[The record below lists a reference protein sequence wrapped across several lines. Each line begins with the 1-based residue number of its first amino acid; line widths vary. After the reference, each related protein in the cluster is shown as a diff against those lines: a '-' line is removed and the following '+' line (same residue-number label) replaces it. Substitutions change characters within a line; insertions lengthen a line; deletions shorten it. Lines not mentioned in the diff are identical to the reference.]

1 MVQRDEVISQESISI
16 NPILCFIEGIL
27 KRGHIIGW
35 AFSPCV
41 KCNSG
46 LLLIN
51 LIECIILYLDNVM
64 VK

>member
-16 NPILCFIEGIL
+16 NPILCSIEGII

-35 AFSPCV
+35 ACPCV